1 MWCGQERYI
10 YNILVAEDEGKR
22 ELGKSRHMWKGTVY
36 ILGGASGSDPS
47 CSE

>member
-1 MWCGQERYI
+1 MWHGRERYI
-10 YNILVAEDEGKR
+10 YNILVVEDEERR
-22 ELGKSRHMWKGTVY
+22 ELGKSRHMWKRALN